1 MKKKII
7 ILIKFIIAVIVFYL
21 LLAFN
26 IFHLGERLV
35 PSTKDFLEINVPQED
50 QNLEENYLNIDTTT
64 QAQTGHFAA
73 SNKDILQA
81 LCDSIAICGKIH
93 FNGIF
98 STTEKYIYIKIISK
112 IVQFIADNGNQD
124 KDIKEVISKIDIN
137 KENGNRRGYATRD
150 TIIFNL
156 WSVQSRKEFL
166 ELSTHEMGHITDLW
180 YIQWSSS
187 RKDKNFTE
195 FGKVVFAIN
204 DLSLSFYRLSRNNET
219 IRKAE
224 AKKKDFCSGY
234 GMSDPFE
241 DLAECFNLYT
251 NHNSFFR
258 QIAKTNIILKKKYN
272 FIASIVDGKYISS
285 SRHDLT
291 LIKTNSTRRPRD
303 TTKLTNH

>member
-81 LCDSIAICGKIH
+81 LCDRIAICGKIH

-156 WSVQSRKEFL
+156 
-166 ELSTHEMGHITDLW
+166 
-180 YIQWSSS
+180 
-187 RKDKNFTE
+187 
-195 FGKVVFAIN
+195 
-204 DLSLSFYRLSRNNET
+204 
-219 IRKAE
+219 
-224 AKKKDFCSGY
+224 
-234 GMSDPFE
+234 
-241 DLAECFNLYT
+241 
-251 NHNSFFR
+251 
-258 QIAKTNIILKKKYN
+258 
-272 FIASIVDGKYISS
+272 
-285 SRHDLT
+285 
-291 LIKTNSTRRPRD
+291 
-303 TTKLTNH
+303 